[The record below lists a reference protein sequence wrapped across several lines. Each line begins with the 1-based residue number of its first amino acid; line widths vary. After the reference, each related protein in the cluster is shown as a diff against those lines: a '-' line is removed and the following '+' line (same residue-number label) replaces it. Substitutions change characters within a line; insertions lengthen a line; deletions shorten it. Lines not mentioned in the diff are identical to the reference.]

1 MPHHIKFMLSLGCLA
16 TATAGYFFMVH
27 LGQTG
32 PSYAVAFLGVFAT
45 VAMWVFPEVMKKDVK
60 PGKPRS

>member
-16 TATAGYFFMVH
+16 AAAAGYFFMVH

-32 PSYAVAFLGVFAT
+32 PSYAVIFLGVFAT
-45 VAMWVFPEVMKKDVK
+45 IAMWTFPEVMKKNIS
-60 PGKPRS
+60 KPRS